1 MLRLYLLNLAVAVD
15 QLASALTGGAA
26 DETISS
32 RLAKAQRGD
41 YGPRWRATTAPLR
54 WRATTA
60 PLRWLVDAL
69 FRALTGQPD
78 HCRTHIED
86 DEGWDKLAI

>member
-1 MLRLYLLNLAVAVD
+1 MTPRAFLLNLAVAVD

-32 RLAKAQRGD
+32 RLGKAQRGD
-41 YGPRWRATTAPLR
+41 YGPRWRTA
-54 WRATTA
+54 TA

-69 FRALTGQPD
+69 FRLLTGQPD
-78 HCRTHIED
+78 HCRTHIEE
-86 DEGWDKLAI
+86 DEGWDKLTP

>member
-1 MLRLYLLNLAVAVD
+1 MGLTPRAYLLNLAVAVD

-32 RLAKAQRGD
+32 RLGKAQRGD
-41 YGPRWRATTAPLR
+41 YGPGWRAITT
-54 WRATTA
+54 

-78 HCRTHIED
+78 HCRTHIEE
-86 DEGWDKLAI
+86 DEGWNMPQL